1 MTVLQKYRIPLFLCA
16 CSILFVVLTLIRAWE
31 EPFLARDGYTY
42 IEAGTRWM
50 SMRLG
55 EAIAPFPALQMLPP
69 GFLFIIRGILWCGG
83 EPTAWVIALNICIA
97 ATIPWALF
105 LMAGEIFDDR
115 RCACLA
121 AFCGCVYPPLI
132 RLSCMVLRDP
142 LYWSFAVWAIWA
154 GMRAAQ
160 SCKMRYWILGALFAA
175 MAILMRRE
183 GLELVI
189 VSLAYLGV
197 AWWFSPNRFIVLR
210 RHFYAATTYTMV
222 LLMILWPINYMM
234 AAAGS
239 GWTVF
244 PRTVIRFLT
253 TF

>member
-1 MTVLQKYRIPLFLCA
+1 
-16 CSILFVVLTLIRAWE
+16 
-31 EPFLARDGYTY
+31 
-42 IEAGTRWM
+42 
-50 SMRLG
+50 
-55 EAIAPFPALQMLPP
+55 
-69 GFLFIIRGILWCGG
+69 
-83 EPTAWVIALNICIA
+83 
-97 ATIPWALF
+97 
-105 LMAGEIFDDR
+105 MAGEIFDDR